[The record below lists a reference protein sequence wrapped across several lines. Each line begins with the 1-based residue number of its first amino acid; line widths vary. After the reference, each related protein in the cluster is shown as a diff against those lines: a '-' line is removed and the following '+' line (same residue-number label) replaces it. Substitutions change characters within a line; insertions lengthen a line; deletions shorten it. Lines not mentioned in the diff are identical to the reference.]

1 MAGEFKEVLF
11 NEFCK
16 SCTYEKYPEEAM
28 PCCECL
34 EEPANID
41 SHKPVRFKEKDT
53 RKLHSL
59 L

>member
-28 PCCECL
+28 PCCDCL
-34 EEPANID
+34 QEPANID

-53 RKLHSL
+53 RK
-59 L
+59 